1 MKNAIILFLMF
12 CLVIS
17 AQAQVKKHIK
27 RGRRY
32 KSESQFALKKHDFQA
47 EWEVGRETVDSQ
59 LTTIA
64 YPNLELHYALSD
76 RLEVNAE
83 TSLITTM
90 VSSSSSQ
97 KNTTG
102 IEPVLIGTNY
112 QVLKD
117 SDNNPSIIISAQ
129 LAIPFLA
136 SKDFTANHLAPIVL
150 VDLQEAVHQKWQ
162 FGLSAGVIWDGF
174 STSPSFMYNANTSY
188 SFAKKWMLTAEC
200 FGFINHDLPQNN
212 LDASLAYVISD
223 LIQFAFTAGT
233 GISSAASKNYFSVNG
248 TWGFNTSKK
257 RQVH

>member
-1 MKNAIILFLMF
+1 MRNAITFLLMF
-12 CLVIS
+12 CLAIS

-27 RGRRY
+27 KGRRY

-59 LTTIA
+59 LTTIV
-64 YPNLELHYALSD
+64 YPNLTLHYAVSD
-76 RLEVNAE
+76 RMEVNAE

-90 VSSSSSQ
+90 DRSTLPQ

-102 IEPVLIGTNY
+102 IEPVLIGVNY

-117 SDNNPSIIISAQ
+117 SYNSPSVIISAQ
-129 LAIPFLA
+129 LSIPFLA
-136 SKDFTANHLAPIVL
+136 TKEFTANHLAPIVT
-150 VDLQEAVHQKWQ
+150 VDLQEAVHQKWL
-162 FGLSAGVIWDGF
+162 FGLSGGLIWDGF
-174 STSPSFMYNANTSY
+174 TTSPSFIYNANTSY

-200 FGFINHDLPQNN
+200 FGFINQNLPQNN
-212 LDASLAYVISD
+212 LDASLAYVIND

-248 TWGFNTSKK
+248 TWGFNTSK
-257 RQVH
+257 

>member
-1 MKNAIILFLMF
+1 MKNAIILLLIF
-12 CLVIS
+12 CLAIDT
-17 AQAQVKKHIK
+17 QAQVKKHIK

-59 LTTIA
+59 LTTIVS
-64 YPNLELHYALSD
+64 PNLELHYALSD

-90 VSSSSSQ
+90 VKSSSPQ

-102 IEPVLIGTNY
+102 IEPVLIGANY

-117 SDNNPSIIISAQ
+117 TYNSPSIIISAQ

-136 SKDFTANHLAPIVL
+136 TKEFTADHLAPVVS
-150 VDLQEAVHQKWQ
+150 VDLQEAVHQKWL
-162 FGLSAGVIWDGF
+162 FGLSAGLIWDGF
-174 STSPSFMYNANTSY
+174 STSPSFIYNGNTSY

-200 FGFINHDLPQNN
+200 FGFINHNLPQNN

-223 LIQFAFTAGT
+223 LIQLAFTAGA

-257 RQVH
+257 RKIN